1 MVHGLLAV
9 ASLLNKNIHLNFLT
23 ATFKNMQ
30 HAEPNIAIYSRQVG
44 KLHR

>member
-1 MVHGLLAV
+1 MVHGLLAL
-9 ASLLNKNIHLNFLT
+9 ASLLKKNSLEFFLT

>member
-1 MVHGLLAV
+1 MVHGLLAL
-9 ASLLNKNIHLNFLT
+9 ASLLKKKSLESFLT

-30 HAEPNIAIYSRQVG
+30 HAELNIAIYSRQVG